1 MSKIIGIPLGWIMYF
16 LYNFIPNY
24 GICIILFT
32 LLTKIILFPT
42 GYKSQLGSARMQ
54 ALNPKLA
61 KLKKQYANNQQK
73 LAEEQQKLYS
83 QEGVNPM
90 GSCLPMIIQMII
102 LYGVFYVVYRPL
114 SHILRLSGDVINQ
127 ATDIIINKG
136 YFEESKM
143 KGRAELYILKA
154 VKEHKEDFASLGENF
169 VDKVSE
175 FKNTFLGIDLGSIPT
190 IHPDGGWT
198 KTAIALVMI
207 PVVSGLV
214 QLLYTIYTQYKTRKM
229 NPAMAGM
236 GAMNI
241 VMFIMPLFSVWLA
254 FTVPA
259 GVGFYWIWSTVFA
272 FVQSAVLYAYFT
284 PERLKVIAEKDK
296 EKKKNKKPGF
306 MQKMMDQQAAMLAQQ
321 EEAKKAG
328 RHDYS
333 AETEGMSKSEKQ
345 IYNRQLINEARK
357 RMAEKYGDE
366 YKEDNGEDNDD

>member
-1 MSKIIGIPLGWIMYF
+1 MSKLIGIPLGWIMYF

-32 LLTKIILFPT
+32 LVTKIILFPT
-42 GYKSQLGSARMQ
+42 AYKSQLGTARMQ
-54 ALNPKLA
+54 SINPKLA
-61 KLKKQYANNQQK
+61 QLKKQYANNQQK
-73 LAEEQQKLYS
+73 LAEEQQKLYQ

-102 LYGVFYVVYRPL
+102 LYGVFYVVYRPI
-114 SHILRLSGDVINQ
+114 SHILRLGDYVNQ
-127 ATDIIINKG
+127 AKDIIINNGWYTEAQLKSR
-136 YFEESKM
+136 E
-143 KGRAELYILKA
+143 ELYILQA
-154 VKEHKEDFASLGENF
+154 VKDHKDAFAGLGDGF
-169 VDKVSE
+169 ADKVAE
-175 FKNTFLGIDLGSIPT
+175 FKNTFLGVDLGSIPT
-190 IHPDGGWT
+190 IHPEGGWT
-198 KTAIALVMI
+198 KTAVALVMI

-214 QLLYTIYTQYKTRKM
+214 QLIYTIYTQRKSKKM
-229 NPAMAGM
+229 NPDMPSM

-259 GVGFYWIWSTVFA
+259 GVGFYWIWSSVFA
-272 FVQSAVLYAYFT
+272 FIQSIGLYAYFT
-284 PERLKVIAEKDK
+284 PERIKVISEREK
-296 EKKKNKKPGF
+296 EKSKNKKPGF

-333 AETEGMSKSEKQ
+333 AETEGMSKSERQ
-345 IYNRQLINEARK
+345 AYNRQLINEARK

-366 YKEDNGEDNDD
+366 YSEENDDE

>member
-1 MSKIIGIPLGWIMYF
+1 
-16 LYNFIPNY
+16 
-24 GICIILFT
+24 
-32 LLTKIILFPT
+32 
-42 GYKSQLGSARMQ
+42 
-54 ALNPKLA
+54 
-61 KLKKQYANNQQK
+61 
-73 LAEEQQKLYS
+73 
-83 QEGVNPM
+83 
-90 GSCLPMIIQMII
+90 
-102 LYGVFYVVYRPL
+102 
-114 SHILRLSGDVINQ
+114 
-127 ATDIIINKG
+127 
-136 YFEESKM
+136 
-143 KGRAELYILKA
+143 
-154 VKEHKEDFASLGENF
+154 
-169 VDKVSE
+169 
-175 FKNTFLGIDLGSIPT
+175 
-190 IHPDGGWT
+190 
-198 KTAIALVMI
+198 
-207 PVVSGLV
+207 
-214 QLLYTIYTQYKTRKM
+214 
-229 NPAMAGM
+229 MAGM

-366 YKEDNGEDNDD
+366 YKEDNVEGNDD

>member
-1 MSKIIGIPLGWIMYF
+1 M
-16 LYNFIPNY
+16 
-24 GICIILFT
+24 
-32 LLTKIILFPT
+32 TKIILFPT

-136 YFEESKM
+136 YFKESDM
-143 KGRAELYILKA
+143 KGRAELYILQA
-154 VKEHKEDFASLGENF
+154 VKQHKEDFASLGENF

-214 QLLYTIYTQYKTRKM
+214 PVSYTHLTLPT
-229 NPAMAGM
+229 MA
-236 GAMNI
+236 
-241 VMFIMPLFSVWLA
+241 
-254 FTVPA
+254 TV
-259 GVGFYWIWSTVFA
+259 
-272 FVQSAVLYAYFT
+272 
-284 PERLKVIAEKDK
+284 
-296 EKKKNKKPGF
+296 
-306 MQKMMDQQAAMLAQQ
+306 
-321 EEAKKAG
+321 
-328 RHDYS
+328 
-333 AETEGMSKSEKQ
+333 
-345 IYNRQLINEARK
+345 
-357 RMAEKYGDE
+357 
-366 YKEDNGEDNDD
+366 